1 MKRPSTATRLALAT
15 GLAAGL
21 AGAAGCGTWD
31 SMSSRDK
38 ATVGGAAV
46 GGVVGGA
53 ATGGGVLGT
62 VGGAAAG
69 GLIGNQVGK
78 ERERR

>member
-1 MKRPSTATRLALAT
+1 MELWTRQAAFAVAIGLLGAL
-15 GLAAGL
+15 
-21 AGAAGCGTWD
+21 AGCGTWNG
-31 SMSSRDK
+31 MSSREK

-46 GGVVGGA
+46 GGVVGNA
-53 ATGGGVLGT
+53 VGGGALGT

-78 ERERR
+78 SREKR

>member
-1 MKRPSTATRLALAT
+1 MTHIPRTVLRLIALIAVTGAAT
-15 GLAAGL
+15 G
-21 AGAAGCGTWD
+21 CSTWD
-31 SMSSRDK
+31 SMSQSDK

-46 GGVVGGA
+46 GGVVGA
-53 ATGGGVLGT
+53 AVTGGGVLGT

-69 GLIGNQVGK
+69 GLIGNQVEK

>member
-1 MKRPSTATRLALAT
+1 MERFTRGAALAAAI
-15 GLAAGL
+15 GLL
-21 AGAAGCGTWD
+21 GALGGCGTWD
-31 SMSSRDK
+31 GLSSREK

-46 GGVVGGA
+46 GGVVGNA
-53 ATGGGVLGT
+53 VGGGALGT

>member
-1 MKRPSTATRLALAT
+1 MTSRHYTKSL
-15 GLAAGL
+15 LAAGI
-21 AGAAGCGTWD
+21 AVAALGLGGCGTWD

-38 ATVGGAAV
+38 ATVGGAAAGGVIGNAV
-46 GGVVGGA
+46 GGG
-53 ATGGGVLGT
+53 TLGT

-78 ERERR
+78 QRESR

>member
-1 MKRPSTATRLALAT
+1 MIKYAPLSLAFAAALALTA
-15 GLAAGL
+15 LP
-21 AGAAGCGTWD
+21 GCSTWD
-31 SMSSRDK
+31 SLSSREK
-38 ATVGGAAV
+38 ATVGGAAAGGAVGAAV
-46 GGVVGGA
+46 GGG
-53 ATGGGVLGT
+53 TLGT